1 MGLCEPEDLVRE
13 GMHPPPKTHTRK
25 TNLYVCTDLAFAQ
38 SSIVT
43 RDVAGSEFKYAK
55 IMTLPFFGSGIVELP
70 PEGFKRAK
78 NSSKMQ
84 MCFFVHEGKV
94 MVEVGPATDGETNT
108 FAISRGGVWVV
119 PRGKIS
125 SFPFSF
131 ACVLGIW
138 FLNVFQLVRRGEL
151 GTRLWTKSCQMA
163 VTHRSNTL
171 STLSCASNTSNAGLQ
186 LAYAQYARIVR
197 C

>member
-1 MGLCEPEDLVRE
+1 
-13 GMHPPPKTHTRK
+13 
-25 TNLYVCTDLAFAQ
+25 LAFAQ

-125 SFPFSF
+125 PFPFSI
-131 ACVLGIW
+131 ALPIRCVRVGNLA
-138 FLNVFQLVRRGEL
+138 LARRSAKRARNEAVDAVLPNGGDTPL
-151 GTRLWTKSCQMA
+151 QHTHHAVPRLQ
-163 VTHRSNTL
+163 RP
-171 STLSCASNTSNAGLQ
+171 
-186 LAYAQYARIVR
+186 LAARIRPDGEVSR
-197 C
+197 AVCVCDQPCK